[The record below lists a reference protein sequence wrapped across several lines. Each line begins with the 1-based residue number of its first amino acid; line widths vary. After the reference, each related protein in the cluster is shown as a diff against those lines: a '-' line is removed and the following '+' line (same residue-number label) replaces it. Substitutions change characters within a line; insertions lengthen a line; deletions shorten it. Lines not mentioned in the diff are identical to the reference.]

1 MIIEVCVDGR
11 HSPLHSHLWNV
22 SEGALE
28 VIILQQVFVLEVL
41 EVP

>member
-1 MIIEVCVDGR
+1 MITEAYVDGR